1 MSGPTWLPPK
11 QPEPARAP
19 QGRALPRGAPGP
31 PSAHRT
37 ALQPH
42 PRVNF
47 CPLPSEQCYQVLGG
61 PEDRGLAWVGC
72 HGATQR
78 PQGLPQDRGG
88 LRPGSLDAEIDSLTS
103 MLAELDGGR
112 GHAPRRLD
120 WQAYEAPQP
129 PAYRTGLGS
138 GSLKPNGGSA
148 PAPLLSAAPCGGPA
162 PASYATA
169 STPAGPSFP
178 VQVKVA
184 QPVRGCGPPRRGASQ
199 ASGPL
204 PGPHFPLP
212 GRADVWGA
220 GYRSHREPGPVSKEE
235 AAGGG
240 RRGGYGPQ
248 VPLSQPP
255 EEELERLTKK
265 LVHDM
270 NHPPSG
276 EYFGRCGG
284 CGEDVVGDGAGVVA
298 LDRVFHVACFVC
310 STCRAQLRGQH
321 FYAVERRAYCESCYV
336 ATLEK
341 CSTCSQPILD
351 RILRAMG
358 KAYHP
363 GCFTCVVCHRGLDG
377 IPFTV
382 DATSQIHCIEDFHRK
397 FAPRCS
403 VCGGAIMPEPGQEET
418 VRIVA
423 LDRSFH
429 VGCYKCEEC
438 GLLLSSEGA
447 VRAARAHCPSLGVP
461 LSSCVFG
468 PLAESPASPS
478 HPPCRRRRTPEGPSD
493 RAMGDSD
500 DEYDRRRRDKFRR
513 ERSDY
518 DRSRERDERRR
529 GDDWNDRE
537 WDRGRERRSRGEY
550 RDYDRN
556 RRERFSP
563 PRHELSPPQKRM
575 RRDWDEHS
583 SDPYHSGYEMP
594 YAGGGGGPTYGPPQP
609 WGHPDVHIM
618 QHHVLPIQARLGSIA
633 EIDLGVP
640 PPVMKTFKEFLLSL
654 DDSVDETEAVKRYN
668 DYKLDF
674 RRQQMQDFFL
684 AHKDEEWFRSKYH
697 PDEVGKRRQEAR
709 GALQNRLR
717 VFLSLMEGG
726 WFDNL
731 LLDIDKADA
740 IVKMLDAAV
749 IKMEGGTEND
759 LRILEQEEEEEQA
772 GKPGEPSKKEEGRA
786 GPGLGDGERKAN
798 DKDDKKEDGKQ
809 AENDSSNDDKTKK
822 SEGDGDKEEKKDDAE
837 KEAKKSGKKRN
848 RKRSGDDSFD
858 EGSVSESESES
869 ENGHAEEKEEA
880 EEALKEKEKPKEEE
894 REKPKDPPGLE
905 CKPRPLHKTCS
916 LFMRNIAPNI
926 SRAEIISLCKRYP
939 GFMRVALSEPQPE
952 RRFFRRGWVTFDR
965 SVNIKEICWNLQ
977 NIRLR
982 ECELSPGVNRDLT
995 RRVRNINGI
1004 TQHKQIVRNDI
1015 KLAAKLIHTLDDRT
1029 QLWAS
1034 EPGTPPLPTSLP
1046 SQNPILK
1053 NITDYLIEEVSA
1065 EEEELLGSSG
1075 GVPPEEPPK
1084 EGNPAEINVERDDK
1098 LIKVLDKL
1106 LLYLRIVHSLDYYN
1120 TCEYPNEDEM
1130 PNRCGII
1137 HVRGPMP
1144 PNRISHGEVLEWQKT
1159 FEEKLT
1165 PLLSVRESLS
1175 EEEAQ
1180 KMGRKDPEQEV
1191 EKFVTSNTQELG
1203 KDKWLC
1209 PLSGKKFKGPE
1220 FVRKHIFNKHAEKI
1234 EEVKKEVAFF
1244 NNFLT
1249 DAKRPALPEIKPAQP
1264 PGPAQSLTPG
1274 LPYPHQTPQGLMPYG
1289 QPRPPILG
1297 YGAGAVRPAVPTGGP
1312 PYPHAP
1318 YGAGR
1323 GNYDAFRGQGGYPGK
1338 PRNRMVRGDPRA
1350 IVEYRDLDAP
1360 DDVDFF

>member
-1 MSGPTWLPPK
+1 
-11 QPEPARAP
+11 
-19 QGRALPRGAPGP
+19 
-31 PSAHRT
+31 
-37 ALQPH
+37 
-42 PRVNF
+42 
-47 CPLPSEQCYQVLGG
+47 
-61 PEDRGLAWVGC
+61 
-72 HGATQR
+72 
-78 PQGLPQDRGG
+78 
-88 LRPGSLDAEIDSLTS
+88 
-103 MLAELDGGR
+103 
-112 GHAPRRLD
+112 
-120 WQAYEAPQP
+120 
-129 PAYRTGLGS
+129 
-138 GSLKPNGGSA
+138 
-148 PAPLLSAAPCGGPA
+148 
-162 PASYATA
+162 
-169 STPAGPSFP
+169 
-178 VQVKVA
+178 
-184 QPVRGCGPPRRGASQ
+184 
-199 ASGPL
+199 
-204 PGPHFPLP
+204 
-212 GRADVWGA
+212 
-220 GYRSHREPGPVSKEE
+220 
-235 AAGGG
+235 
-240 RRGGYGPQ
+240 
-248 VPLSQPP
+248 
-255 EEELERLTKK
+255 
-265 LVHDM
+265 
-270 NHPPSG
+270 
-276 EYFGRCGG
+276 
-284 CGEDVVGDGAGVVA
+284 
-298 LDRVFHVACFVC
+298 
-310 STCRAQLRGQH
+310 
-321 FYAVERRAYCESCYV
+321 
-336 ATLEK
+336 
-341 CSTCSQPILD
+341 
-351 RILRAMG
+351 
-358 KAYHP
+358 
-363 GCFTCVVCHRGLDG
+363 
-377 IPFTV
+377 
-382 DATSQIHCIEDFHRK
+382 
-397 FAPRCS
+397 
-403 VCGGAIMPEPGQEET
+403 
-418 VRIVA
+418 
-423 LDRSFH
+423 
-429 VGCYKCEEC
+429 
-438 GLLLSSEGA
+438 
-447 VRAARAHCPSLGVP
+447 
-461 LSSCVFG
+461 
-468 PLAESPASPS
+468 
-478 HPPCRRRRTPEGPSD
+478 
-493 RAMGDSD
+493 MGDSD

-537 WDRGRERRSRGEY
+537 WDRGRDRRSRGEY

-618 QHHVLPIQARLGSIA
+618 QHHVLPIQARPPDRAPPRLGSIA

-668 DYKLDF
+668 DYKLEF

-709 GALQNRLR
+709 GALQNRLQ
-717 VFLSLMEGG
+717 VFLSLMDSG

-749 IKMEGGTEND
+749 IKMEGGTEHD
-759 LRILEQEEEEEQA
+759 LRILDQEEEEEQS
-772 GKPGEPSKKEEGRA
+772 GKPGEPGKKEDGR
-786 GPGLGDGERKAN
+786 GGLGLADGERKP
-798 DKDDKKEDGKQ
+798 DKDDKEDSKQ
-809 AENDSSNDDKTKK
+809 TENDSMSDDKAKK
-822 SEGDGDKEEKKDDAE
+822 PDGDGEKDEKKEEPE
-837 KEAKKSGKKRN
+837 KEAKKVSSKKRN
-848 RKRSGDDSFD
+848 RKHSGDDSFD

-869 ENGHAEEKEEA
+869 ESVQAEEEKDESEEA
-880 EEALKEKEKPKEEE
+880 AKEKEKPKEED
-894 REKPKDPPGLE
+894 REKPKEKPKETLGLE
-905 CKPRPLHKTCS
+905 FKPRPLHKTCS

-926 SRAEIISLCKRYP
+926 PRAEIISLCKKYP

-995 RRVRNINGI
+995 RRVRNVNGI

-1029 QLWAS
+1029 QLWGAES
-1034 EPGTPPLPTSLP
+1034 GTPPLPTSLP

-1065 EEEELLGSSG
+1065 EEEELLGNSG
-1075 GVPPEEPPK
+1075 GGPPEEPPK
-1084 EGNPAEINVERDDK
+1084 EGNPAEINVERDEK
-1098 LIKVLDKL
+1098 LLKVLDKL

-1137 HVRGPMP
+1137 HVRGPVP
-1144 PNRISHGEVLEWQKT
+1144 PNRISHGEVVEWQKT

-1175 EEEAQ
+1175 EDEAQ

-1249 DAKRPALPEIKPAQP
+1249 DAKRPALPEVKPAQP
-1264 PGPAQSLTPG
+1264 PGPAQILPPGLTG

-1297 YGAGAVRPAVPTGGP
+1297 YGAAAVRPTVPTGGP
-1312 PYPHAP
+1312 PYGGPHAP

-1323 GNYDAFRGQGGYPGK
+1323 GNYDSFRGQGGYPGK

-1360 DDVDFF
+1360 EDVDFF

>member
-1 MSGPTWLPPK
+1 
-11 QPEPARAP
+11 
-19 QGRALPRGAPGP
+19 
-31 PSAHRT
+31 
-37 ALQPH
+37 
-42 PRVNF
+42 
-47 CPLPSEQCYQVLGG
+47 
-61 PEDRGLAWVGC
+61 
-72 HGATQR
+72 
-78 PQGLPQDRGG
+78 
-88 LRPGSLDAEIDSLTS
+88 
-103 MLAELDGGR
+103 
-112 GHAPRRLD
+112 
-120 WQAYEAPQP
+120 
-129 PAYRTGLGS
+129 
-138 GSLKPNGGSA
+138 
-148 PAPLLSAAPCGGPA
+148 
-162 PASYATA
+162 
-169 STPAGPSFP
+169 
-178 VQVKVA
+178 
-184 QPVRGCGPPRRGASQ
+184 
-199 ASGPL
+199 
-204 PGPHFPLP
+204 
-212 GRADVWGA
+212 
-220 GYRSHREPGPVSKEE
+220 
-235 AAGGG
+235 
-240 RRGGYGPQ
+240 
-248 VPLSQPP
+248 
-255 EEELERLTKK
+255 
-265 LVHDM
+265 
-270 NHPPSG
+270 
-276 EYFGRCGG
+276 
-284 CGEDVVGDGAGVVA
+284 
-298 LDRVFHVACFVC
+298 
-310 STCRAQLRGQH
+310 
-321 FYAVERRAYCESCYV
+321 
-336 ATLEK
+336 
-341 CSTCSQPILD
+341 
-351 RILRAMG
+351 
-358 KAYHP
+358 
-363 GCFTCVVCHRGLDG
+363 
-377 IPFTV
+377 
-382 DATSQIHCIEDFHRK
+382 
-397 FAPRCS
+397 
-403 VCGGAIMPEPGQEET
+403 
-418 VRIVA
+418 
-423 LDRSFH
+423 
-429 VGCYKCEEC
+429 
-438 GLLLSSEGA
+438 
-447 VRAARAHCPSLGVP
+447 
-461 LSSCVFG
+461 
-468 PLAESPASPS
+468 
-478 HPPCRRRRTPEGPSD
+478 
-493 RAMGDSD
+493 MGDSD

-537 WDRGRERRSRGEY
+537 WDRGRDRRSRGEY

-618 QHHVLPIQARLGSIA
+618 QHHVLPIQARPPDRAPPRLGSIA

-668 DYKLDF
+668 DYKLEF

-709 GALQNRLR
+709 GALQNRLQ
-717 VFLSLMEGG
+717 VFLSLMDSG

-749 IKMEGGTEND
+749 IKMEGGTEHD
-759 LRILEQEEEEEQA
+759 LRILDQEEEEEQS
-772 GKPGEPSKKEEGRA
+772 GKPGEPGKKEDGR
-786 GPGLGDGERKAN
+786 GGLGLADGERKP
-798 DKDDKKEDGKQ
+798 DKDDKEDSKQ
-809 AENDSSNDDKTKK
+809 TENDSMSDDKAKK
-822 SEGDGDKEEKKDDAE
+822 PDGDGEKDEKKEEPE
-837 KEAKKSGKKRN
+837 KEAKKVSSKKRN
-848 RKRSGDDSFD
+848 RKHSGDDSFD

-869 ENGHAEEKEEA
+869 ESVQAEEEKDESEEA
-880 EEALKEKEKPKEEE
+880 AKEKEKPKEED
-894 REKPKDPPGLE
+894 REKPKEKPKETLGLE
-905 CKPRPLHKTCS
+905 FKPRPLHKTCS

-926 SRAEIISLCKRYP
+926 PRAEIISLCKKYP

-995 RRVRNINGI
+995 RRVRNVNGI

-1029 QLWAS
+1029 QLWGAES
-1034 EPGTPPLPTSLP
+1034 GTPPLPTSLP

-1065 EEEELLGSSG
+1065 EEEELLGNSG
-1075 GVPPEEPPK
+1075 GGPPEEPPK
-1084 EGNPAEINVERDDK
+1084 EGNPAEINVERDEK
-1098 LIKVLDKL
+1098 LLKVLDKL

-1137 HVRGPMP
+1137 HVRGPVP
-1144 PNRISHGEVLEWQKT
+1144 PNRISHGEVVEWQKT

-1175 EEEAQ
+1175 EDEAQ

-1249 DAKRPALPEIKPAQP
+1249 DAKRPALPEVKPAQP
-1264 PGPAQSLTPG
+1264 PGPAQSCTPPRPDRTPLPTPDTPG
-1274 LPYPHQTPQGLMPYG
+1274 
-1289 QPRPPILG
+1289 
-1297 YGAGAVRPAVPTGGP
+1297 
-1312 PYPHAP
+1312 PHALW
-1318 YGAGR
+1318 A
-1323 GNYDAFRGQGGYPGK
+1323 ASATYPWLWSCCCPSHG
-1338 PRNRMVRGDPRA
+1338 
-1350 IVEYRDLDAP
+1350 P
-1360 DDVDFF
+1360 DRRTPIWWPPCSIWCWPWQL

>member
-1 MSGPTWLPPK
+1 
-11 QPEPARAP
+11 
-19 QGRALPRGAPGP
+19 
-31 PSAHRT
+31 
-37 ALQPH
+37 
-42 PRVNF
+42 
-47 CPLPSEQCYQVLGG
+47 
-61 PEDRGLAWVGC
+61 
-72 HGATQR
+72 
-78 PQGLPQDRGG
+78 
-88 LRPGSLDAEIDSLTS
+88 
-103 MLAELDGGR
+103 
-112 GHAPRRLD
+112 
-120 WQAYEAPQP
+120 
-129 PAYRTGLGS
+129 
-138 GSLKPNGGSA
+138 
-148 PAPLLSAAPCGGPA
+148 
-162 PASYATA
+162 
-169 STPAGPSFP
+169 
-178 VQVKVA
+178 
-184 QPVRGCGPPRRGASQ
+184 
-199 ASGPL
+199 
-204 PGPHFPLP
+204 
-212 GRADVWGA
+212 
-220 GYRSHREPGPVSKEE
+220 
-235 AAGGG
+235 
-240 RRGGYGPQ
+240 
-248 VPLSQPP
+248 
-255 EEELERLTKK
+255 
-265 LVHDM
+265 
-270 NHPPSG
+270 
-276 EYFGRCGG
+276 
-284 CGEDVVGDGAGVVA
+284 
-298 LDRVFHVACFVC
+298 
-310 STCRAQLRGQH
+310 
-321 FYAVERRAYCESCYV
+321 
-336 ATLEK
+336 
-341 CSTCSQPILD
+341 
-351 RILRAMG
+351 
-358 KAYHP
+358 
-363 GCFTCVVCHRGLDG
+363 
-377 IPFTV
+377 
-382 DATSQIHCIEDFHRK
+382 
-397 FAPRCS
+397 
-403 VCGGAIMPEPGQEET
+403 
-418 VRIVA
+418 
-423 LDRSFH
+423 
-429 VGCYKCEEC
+429 
-438 GLLLSSEGA
+438 
-447 VRAARAHCPSLGVP
+447 
-461 LSSCVFG
+461 
-468 PLAESPASPS
+468 
-478 HPPCRRRRTPEGPSD
+478 
-493 RAMGDSD
+493 MGDSD

-594 YAGGGGGPTYGPPQP
+594 YAGGGGGPAYGPPQP
-609 WGHPDVHIM
+609 WGHPDVHIV
-618 QHHVLPIQARLGSIA
+618 QHPVLPIQARLGSIA

-654 DDSVDETEAVKRYN
+654 DDAVDETEAVKRYN

-717 VFLSLMEGG
+717 VFLSLMESG

-740 IVKMLDAAV
+740 IVKMLDAGV
-749 IKMEGGTEND
+749 WIGRGG
-759 LRILEQEEEEEQA
+759 L
-772 GKPGEPSKKEEGRA
+772 PGEPNKKEESRV

-798 DKDDKKEDGKQ
+798 EKDDKKEDGKQ
-809 AENDSSNDDKTKK
+809 AENESSSDDKIKK
-822 SEGDGDKEEKKDDAE
+822 SEGDGDKEEKKEDSE
-837 KEAKKSGKKRN
+837 KEAKKVGSRLDKAAVGAGSWFLTPPLLWVSQSSKKRN
-848 RKRSGDDSFD
+848 RKHSGDDSFD

-869 ENGHAEEKEEA
+869 ESGQAEEEKEEA
-880 EEALKEKEKPKEEE
+880 GRSYFQSLATDGAGEGEGA
-894 REKPKDPPGLE
+894 G
-905 CKPRPLHKTCS
+905 TCS

-1015 KLAAKLIHTLDDRT
+1015 KLAAKLVHTLDDRT
-1029 QLWAS
+1029 QLWAP
-1034 EPGTPPLPTSLP
+1034 EPGTPALPASLP

-1075 GVPPEEPPK
+1075 GAPPEEPPK
-1084 EGNPAEINVERDDK
+1084 EGNPAEINVERDEK

-1264 PGPAQSLTPG
+1264 PGPAQIIHVPVLVVLPPGLTPG

>member
-1 MSGPTWLPPK
+1 MGHSRFSLWEQLSQFGVIPGASG
-11 QPEPARAP
+11 
-19 QGRALPRGAPGP
+19 
-31 PSAHRT
+31 H
-37 ALQPH
+37 
-42 PRVNF
+42 F
-47 CPLPSEQCYQVLGG
+47 
-61 PEDRGLAWVGC
+61 
-72 HGATQR
+72 
-78 PQGLPQDRGG
+78 
-88 LRPGSLDAEIDSLTS
+88 
-103 MLAELDGGR
+103 
-112 GHAPRRLD
+112 
-120 WQAYEAPQP
+120 
-129 PAYRTGLGS
+129 
-138 GSLKPNGGSA
+138 
-148 PAPLLSAAPCGGPA
+148 
-162 PASYATA
+162 PAST
-169 STPAGPSFP
+169 
-178 VQVKVA
+178 
-184 QPVRGCGPPRRGASQ
+184 
-199 ASGPL
+199 
-204 PGPHFPLP
+204 
-212 GRADVWGA
+212 
-220 GYRSHREPGPVSKEE
+220 
-235 AAGGG
+235 
-240 RRGGYGPQ
+240 
-248 VPLSQPP
+248 
-255 EEELERLTKK
+255 
-265 LVHDM
+265 
-270 NHPPSG
+270 
-276 EYFGRCGG
+276 
-284 CGEDVVGDGAGVVA
+284 
-298 LDRVFHVACFVC
+298 
-310 STCRAQLRGQH
+310 
-321 FYAVERRAYCESCYV
+321 
-336 ATLEK
+336 
-341 CSTCSQPILD
+341 
-351 RILRAMG
+351 
-358 KAYHP
+358 
-363 GCFTCVVCHRGLDG
+363 
-377 IPFTV
+377 
-382 DATSQIHCIEDFHRK
+382 
-397 FAPRCS
+397 
-403 VCGGAIMPEPGQEET
+403 
-418 VRIVA
+418 
-423 LDRSFH
+423 
-429 VGCYKCEEC
+429 
-438 GLLLSSEGA
+438 
-447 VRAARAHCPSLGVP
+447 
-461 LSSCVFG
+461 
-468 PLAESPASPS
+468 
-478 HPPCRRRRTPEGPSD
+478 
-493 RAMGDSD
+493 MGDSD

-537 WDRGRERRSRGEY
+537 WDRGRDRRSRGEY

-668 DYKLDF
+668 DYKLEF

-709 GALQNRLR
+709 GALQNRLQ
-717 VFLSLMEGG
+717 VFLSLMDSG

-740 IVKMLDAAV
+740 IIKMLDAAV
-749 IKMEGGTEND
+749 IKMEGGTEHD
-759 LRILEQEEEEEQA
+759 LRILDQEEEEEQS
-772 GKPGEPSKKEEGRA
+772 GKPGEPGKKEDGR
-786 GPGLGDGERKAN
+786 GGLGLADGERKT
-798 DKDDKKEDGKQ
+798 DKDDKEDNKQ
-809 AENDSSNDDKTKK
+809 TENDSMSDDKAKK
-822 SEGDGDKEEKKDDAE
+822 PDGDGEKDEKKEEPE
-837 KEAKKSGKKRN
+837 KEAKKSSKKRN
-848 RKRSGDDSFD
+848 RKHSGDDSFD

-869 ENGHAEEKEEA
+869 ESVQAEEEKDETEDA
-880 EEALKEKEKPKEEE
+880 AKEKEKPKEED
-894 REKPKDPPGLE
+894 REKPKEKTKETLGLE
-905 CKPRPLHKTCS
+905 FKPRPLHKTCS

-926 SRAEIISLCKRYP
+926 PRAEIISLCKKYP

-995 RRVRNINGI
+995 RRVRNVNGI

-1029 QLWAS
+1029 QLWGAES
-1034 EPGTPPLPTSLP
+1034 GTPPLPTSLP

-1065 EEEELLGSSG
+1065 EEEELLGNSG
-1075 GVPPEEPPK
+1075 GGPPEEPPK
-1084 EGNPAEINVERDDK
+1084 EGNPAEINVERDEK
-1098 LIKVLDKL
+1098 LLKVLDKL

-1137 HVRGPMP
+1137 HVRGPVP
-1144 PNRISHGEVLEWQKT
+1144 PNRISHGEVVEWQKT

-1175 EEEAQ
+1175 EDEAQ

-1249 DAKRPALPEIKPAQP
+1249 DAKRPALPEVKPAQP
-1264 PGPAQSLTPG
+1264 PGPAQSLTG

-1297 YGAGAVRPAVPTGGP
+1297 YGAAAVRPAVPTGGP
-1312 PYPHAP
+1312 PYGGPHAP

-1323 GNYDAFRGQGGYPGK
+1323 GNYDSFRGQGGYPGK

-1360 DDVDFF
+1360 EDVDFF